1 MIRILTSL
9 IVRARAPWQ
18 HIKRGTDNIDSGV
31 ALLCWQPVDC
41 HIQFDLARQL
51 RPIVVDRRS

>member
-18 HIKRGTDNIDSGV
+18 HIKRGTDNNSAV
-31 ALLCWQPVDC
+31 ALLCWQPVDF